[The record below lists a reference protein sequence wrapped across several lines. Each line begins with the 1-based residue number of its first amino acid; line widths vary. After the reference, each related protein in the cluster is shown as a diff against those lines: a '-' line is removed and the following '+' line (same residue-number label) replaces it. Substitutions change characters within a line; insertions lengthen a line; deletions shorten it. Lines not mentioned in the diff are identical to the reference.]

1 MTMSHLLRLGAVLF
15 AFFASAP
22 ALAALPAHAPD
33 FSICAKPVWPKAAL
47 RAEQTGTVTLEFRVG
62 ADGKVLESRIR
73 KSSGFALLDEAAR
86 DGIQRC
92 TFASSALR
100 GASGTWYPMQYVW
113 SLEGPPAKPPAPPP
127 PLFERAPPALRA
139 FLLEAKQ
146 ADAIADPLQRCLTF
160 PDLPGNKWAPGL
172 TRGYCELLLGE
183 VITLKTVAQHL
194 ERGTL
199 AELEALYR
207 RDFERHF
214 SKQDFSE
221 IIHRDLQSFDRGA
234 EAARLTAAWV
244 EKAPNSPF
252 AQLFRAAHLSDLAHE
267 ARGGAWAKD
276 TPAEKMA
283 RMSALVGQANE
294 AYGKA
299 IRLEPR
305 LLPAYIGVMYT
316 ARLDSLEIGEA
327 AFARADAVDPAC
339 RYLSRERMSGLTPR
353 WGGSQEDMDAYA
365 KALEPLVAARPLVAL
380 SLIIPPLT
388 LASDAEGDDK
398 NAQVIK
404 ALEPAALVAPHPD
417 MLAELG
423 VARYYADADLWQTLA
438 YLVTAYRY
446 DNDNFKA
453 ARARGGLLLKAGD
466 PAWALKAIERA
477 AVLEPNDL
485 YTAYLAGLAHQG
497 LEQYAQA
504 EPFLLK
510 ALALESSHEDVLYH
524 LAEGALR
531 AKQLEK
537 ADAHSALY
545 VRTYPAS
552 LRGWFQRYYIK
563 YMQGDDPQAVAA
575 LTSLLKIA
583 DRRDPHQAESIAF
596 AERRIKKLS
605 EPAKAE

>member
-1 MTMSHLLRLGAVLF
+1 MHMILLPRLGALLLAV
-15 AFFASAP
+15 FASAP
-22 ALAALPAHAPD
+22 ALAVSSPGAPD

-62 ADGKVLESRIR
+62 PDGKVLEARIR
-73 KSSGFALLDEAAR
+73 KSSGFPLLDEAAR

-100 GASGTWYPMQYVW
+100 SASGTWYPMQYVW

-127 PLFERAPPALRA
+127 PPFEHAPPALRA
-139 FLLEAKQ
+139 FLIEAKQ
-146 ADAIADPLQRCLTF
+146 ADAIADPLQRCLAF
-160 PDLPGNKWAPGL
+160 PDAPGNKWAPGL
-172 TRGYCELLLGE
+172 PRAYCELLRGE
-183 VITLKTVAQHL
+183 VITLKTVAQLL
-194 ERGTL
+194 ERGKL

-214 SKQDFSE
+214 SKRDFSE
-221 IIHRDLQSFDRGA
+221 IIHRDLQQYDHGA
-234 EAARLTAAWV
+234 ESARLTADWV

-252 AQLFRAAHLSDLAHE
+252 AQLFRAAHLSELASN

-276 TPAEKMA
+276 TPPEKLR
-283 RMSALVGQANE
+283 RMSEFAAQAIE

-305 LLPAYIGVMYT
+305 LLPAYMGVMYM
-316 ARLDSLEIGEA
+316 ARYDSLEIGEA
-327 AFARADAVDPAC
+327 AFARAEAVDPAC
-339 RYLSRERMSGLTPR
+339 RYLSRERMSGLAPR
-353 WGGSQEDMDAYA
+353 WGGSQEEMAAYA
-365 KALEPLVAARPLVAL
+365 KTLEPLVAARPLVAL
-380 SLIIPPLT
+380 SLIVPALN
-388 LASDAEGDDK
+388 LAADAEGDDK
-398 NAQVIK
+398 QAQLIK

-417 MLAELG
+417 MLDELAL
-423 VARYYADADLWQTLA
+423 ARYYAGADMWQTLA

-446 DNDNFKA
+446 DDDNFEA
-453 ARARGGLLLKAGD
+453 ARARGGLLLQAGD

-477 AVLEPNDL
+477 AVLKPDDL

-497 LEQYAQA
+497 LQQYAQA

-510 ALALESSHEDVLYH
+510 ALAIESSHEEVLYN

-531 AKQLEK
+531 TKQLDK
-537 ADAHSALY
+537 ADTRSALF

-552 LRGWFQRYYIK
+552 PGGWLLRYRVK
-563 YMQGDDPQAVAA
+563 YMQGDDAQAVAA
-575 LTSLLKIA
+575 LTSFLKVA
-583 DRRDPHQAESIAF
+583 DRSNPRQADSIAF